1 MLRCVVSLYMC
12 SCQEDRYV
20 PVRAKMQSLALGS
33 GRCPS
38 AESASISYFVSSEI
52 DADSA
57 DGHSRAPRVRLGDRP
72 AHNRH
77 RFNTLFQVKMMPIQQ
92 DDLASERPCL
102 PKARLYS
109 PSLLQQNSI
118 VSVVDDLYLIRAAAI
133 ATE

>member
-20 PVRAKMQSLALGS
+20 PVRNKMQSLAPTVGS

-57 DGHSRAPRVRLGDRP
+57 DGHSRALRVRQRDRL

-102 PKARLYS
+102 SKARLYS
-109 PSLLQQNSI
+109 PSLL
-118 VSVVDDLYLIRAAAI
+118 L
-133 ATE
+133 